1 MPTDSVAAVIVARG
15 VHKHYG
21 PIHAVDGV
29 DLDIRGGELFGLIGH
44 NGAGKST
51 MFKMML
57 GLIPLT
63 AGEID
68 PRFIKVDPVVGSWSG
83 RR

>member
-1 MPTDSVAAVIVARG
+1 MADISTMQTETGATVIVARG

-21 PIHAVDGV
+21 AIHAVDGV
-29 DLDIRGGELFGLIGH
+29 DLDIYAGELFGLIGH

-57 GLIPLT
+57 
-63 AGEID
+63 A
-68 PRFIKVDPVVGSWSG
+68 
-83 RR
+83 